1 MVSNKTSMER
11 TQSLISDI
19 RKSQIAEASIAV
31 INESGYSNASL
42 ANIAKKAGIS
52 TALISYYFPAKK
64 DLMDFLLEELIKRK
78 ITYIIEWVKEADT
91 STEKLFA
98 YIRADLS
105 YEIDHPAEG
114 VSMTELI
121 FNARDKNG
129 LPYYQ
134 LESDDSDLLEE
145 IIKIV
150 QEEGG
155 FSNTDA
161 KALSMMI
168 KGSIREYAK
177 DRQKAEE
184 IDQKT
189 YGNELISVVS
199 RLTGFQKGYTVE
211 PLKK

>member
-1 MVSNKTSMER
+1 MVSNKTQQEK
-11 TQSLISDI
+11 TSLISDI
-19 RKSQIAEASIAV
+19 RKGQIAEAVIAV

-78 ITYIIEWVKEADT
+78 ITYIIGWVKEADT
-91 STEKLFA
+91 PTEKLFA
-98 YIRADLS
+98 YIRAGLS
-105 YEIDHPAEG
+105 YETDHPSEG

-168 KGSIREYAK
+168 KGSIREYTK
-177 DRQKAEE
+177 DRQKEE
-184 IDQKT
+184 EMDQKT

-199 RLTGFQKGYTVE
+199 QLTGFSKGYTVE
-211 PLKK
+211 PLKR